1 LESAAVIEVPP
12 QYVPILQA
20 AAARSGVP
28 YNVLAAKI
36 RQESG
41 FRPDAR
47 GAAGEIGIAQV
58 MPATAARPG
67 YGLSPI
73 ELSALSDPAQA
84 IPWGAQYL
92 AARARAAGVRD
103 WTRPD
108 QVARG
113 LAAYNGAGPA
123 ARAYGRQVAQMAGMV
138 VPPEP
143 VQTDSGD
150 SPVPDQQWTRAWGG
164 PQSQVAEA
172 PMMTEDQR
180 ATGEV
185 LRMLR
190 ALGAY

>member
-1 LESAAVIEVPP
+1 MPIEVPP

-20 AAARSGVP
+20 AAAQSGVP

-47 GAAGEIGIAQV
+47 GAAGEIGISQIMPRTAQQ
-58 MPATAARPG
+58 PG

-73 ELSALSDPAQA
+73 ALSALSDPAQA

-103 WTRPD
+103 WSRPD
-108 QVARG
+108 QAARG
-113 LAAYNGAGPA
+113 LAAYNGAGPQA
-123 ARAYGRQVAQMAGMV
+123 AAYGRQVAQMAGMV
-138 VPPEP
+138 VPPDPETQP
-143 VQTDSGD
+143 VGD
-150 SPVPDQQWTRAWGG
+150 VPGQDWARAWG
-164 PQSQVAEA
+164 QNNRQVAEA
-172 PMMTEDQR
+172 PMITEDER
-180 ATGEV
+180 ISGEV

-190 ALGAY
+190 AMGAY